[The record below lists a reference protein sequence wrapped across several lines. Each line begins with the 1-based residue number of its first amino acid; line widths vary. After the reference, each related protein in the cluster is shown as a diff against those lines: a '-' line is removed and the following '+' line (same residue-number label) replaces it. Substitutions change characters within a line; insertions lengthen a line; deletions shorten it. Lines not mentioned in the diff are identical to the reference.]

1 MLQCAAEGRID
12 DDGFAPPQAQD
23 LPDDGAD
30 VVHIHLLYD
39 PTRLDLSFK
48 SIAQRIEFIG
58 RFGEEQWRFRQKC
71 QLIFSAHLLTPLSY
85 PDARAV
91 VGRRERVRA
100 ISKKASKLRYI
111 CPGLRFKTWSS
122 LGWPESV
129 RAANTAAMPTIGG
142 PVNQDLPLPLPGEG
156 RGPGAPSLADRRL
169 SHRLEGP
176 NRLCR
181 LAPQSRF
188 VAAHAVKQG
197 RVKMG
202 KTPEALG

>member
-1 MLQCAAEGRID
+1 MAQLRVVLRVCSTEQAENCSVSPHRSSVLVSLREKMLQCAAEGRID

-39 PTRLDLSFK
+39 PMRLDLSFK

-100 ISKKASKLRYI
+100 ISKKASKLRYM
-111 CPGLRFKTWSS
+111 P
-122 LGWPESV
+122 
-129 RAANTAAMPTIGG
+129 RAPI
-142 PVNQDLPLPLPGEG
+142 QDVE
-156 RGPGAPSLADRRL
+156 LA
-169 SHRLEGP
+169 
-176 NRLCR
+176 R
-181 LAPQSRF
+181 LARERSRGEHRG
-188 VAAHAVKQG
+188 HADHWRTG
-197 RVKMG
+197 
-202 KTPEALG
+202 